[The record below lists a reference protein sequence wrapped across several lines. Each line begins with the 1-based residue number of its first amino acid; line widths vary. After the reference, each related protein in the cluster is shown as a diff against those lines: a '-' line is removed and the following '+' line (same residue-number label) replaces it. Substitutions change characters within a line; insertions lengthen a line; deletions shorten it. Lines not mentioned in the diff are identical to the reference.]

1 VLGVPFDTNYTRI
14 SDDKGRYLVNPA
26 EETLNAFRTGTVRN
40 ADKTKPYMHN
50 GVFNS
55 LMEVINFYDAG
66 GGLGRGL
73 EVKNQTLSSDS
84 LHLSISEKNKLI
96 AFIKSVTE
104 EIPTES
110 IPDHLPVS
118 TIKVLNNRKVGG
130 EY

>member
-1 VLGVPFDTNYTRI
+1 
-14 SDDKGRYLVNPA
+14 
-26 EETLNAFRTGTVRN
+26 
-40 ADKTKPYMHN
+40 
-50 GVFNS
+50 
-55 LMEVINFYDAG
+55 
-66 GGLGRGL
+66 
-73 EVKNQTLSSDS
+73 

-110 IPDHLPVS
+110 IPDYLPVS